1 MPVYAYKGLNA
12 KGKAV
17 SGVIDTESPRTLQ
30 NDLRNP
36 QIFLT
41 EYSEQTAQGKAAAVV
56 ATGQKQQGSRD
67 INFGFMNNIP
77 LTTVSEMTRQL
88 STLLRSGVPVVDSL
102 AAIVEQTEDQR
113 LSRVMAQVRR
123 TVNEGGALH

>member
-12 KGKAV
+12 KGKAT

-30 NDLRNP
+30 NDLRNR

-77 LTTVSEMTRQL
+77 LTTVSEMT
-88 STLLRSGVPVVDSL
+88 
-102 AAIVEQTEDQR
+102 
-113 LSRVMAQVRR
+113 
-123 TVNEGGALH
+123 